1 MQRRHDG
8 KRRLGAISMALT
20 VAALAA
26 VAAPRGRIQQDQ
38 TPQQTIKGQ
47 PPEQQEQKPQ
57 QTIKAQTSLV
67 NLFVTVRGDHNA
79 IVTNLTKDDFH
90 VFEDNVPQKIAFFS
104 NDVTMPIT
112 LGLLLD
118 TSGSE
123 QNMLNA
129 IQEAGA
135 EFMHEVMH
143 KGDEAMV
150 LSFDTDVDLLCD
162 FTDDHSLIDNAIRR
176 TRINEPSGNGP
187 FGHMPVVGTAFYDA
201 VYLAAHDQ
209 LAGQAGRKAIVAVTD
224 ANDEGSRVKLPEAI
238 EAAQRADVVIHVLL
252 VSDPHFGPANSGVAH
267 KMAEETGGRVIDVHS
282 DKALQQ
288 AFTTIS
294 EELRQQYVIGYYPT
308 NSAHD
313 GAFRKIRVETVKP
326 GEKVLTRKGYY
337 APQE

>member
-1 MQRRHDG
+1 MRRRHDW
-8 KRRLGAISMALT
+8 KQRFCTISIALAV
-20 VAALAA
+20 VAFAA
-26 VAAPRGRIQQDQ
+26 VAKPRG
-38 TPQQTIKGQ
+38 PH
-47 PPEQQEQKPQ
+47 PQEQAPQPAIKVQASQEQTPQ

-79 IVTNLTKDDFH
+79 VITNLTKDDFRI
-90 VFEDNVPQKIAFFS
+90 FEDNTEQKIAFFS
-104 NDVTMPIT
+104 NDVSMPIT

-123 QNMLNA
+123 QAMLNA
-129 IQEAGA
+129 IQEAA
-135 EFMHEVMH
+135 TEFMHEVMH

-162 FTDDHSLIDNAIRR
+162 FTDDHSLINNAIHR

-187 FGHMPVVGTAFYDA
+187 FGRMPVVGTAFYDG

-209 LAGQAGRKAIVAVTD
+209 LAGQAGRKAIIVVTD

-238 EAAQRADVVIHVLL
+238 EAAQRADAVIHILL
-252 VSDPHFGPANSGVAH
+252 VYDPHFGGNGSVAH
-267 KMAEETGGRVIDVHS
+267 RMADETGGRMIDVRS

-308 NSAHD
+308 NTAHD
-313 GAFRKIRVETVKP
+313 GGFRKIRVETVKP
-326 GEKVLTRKGYY
+326 GEKVLARKGYY
-337 APQE
+337 APKE